1 MDIWARRLQARKQSK
16 MRIVK
21 SMPHKSEGSMGDM
34 VMFGNKLVVKGPG
47 GWNSY
52 SPDQSGGSSS
62 VSNLI
67 KEVLVKEE
75 GYLIFNNELMIQWGD
90 STGTLA
96 IDAGRYDIDFHKEFT
111 EEVYVVMC
119 IHSTDPVAH
128 GELCGWDSANTT
140 TEKFRYH
147 SYAAHTG
154 AYNNTNGP
162 VAWVAIGK

>member
-52 SPDQSGGSSS
+52 SPDQSSGSSS
-62 VSNLI
+62 ASNLI
-67 KEVLVKEE
+67 KEVEVKEE

-90 STGTLA
+90 STGTS
-96 IDAGRYDIDFHKEFT
+96 ISTGQYEINFHKEFT
-111 EEVYVVMC
+111 EEVYVVIC
-119 IHSTDPVAH
+119 VHSTNPAGH
-128 GELCGWDSANTT
+128 GEVCGWDSSNTT
-140 TEKFRYH
+140 TEKFRYLA
-147 SYAAHTG
+147 YNADTG
-154 AYNNTNGP
+154 AYSNTNGP
-162 VAWVAIGK
+162 VAWIAIGK